1 MGASSRL
8 HGHRLHFPQ
17 KTSLAQSAPPRYS
30 AASMKQSEQIDK
42 QKARKR
48 RLMLVVMGLMT
59 LCTGS
64 IALLG
69 GELHYSN
76 YWGAAVFA
84 PFVVLIGLLALAG
97 AFLLGKK

>member
-1 MGASSRL
+1 
-8 HGHRLHFPQ
+8 
-17 KTSLAQSAPPRYS
+17 
-30 AASMKQSEQIDK
+30 MKQSELIDK

-48 RLMLVVMGLMT
+48 RLMLVVVGLMT

-69 GELHYSN
+69 GTLHYSN

-84 PFVVLIGLLALAG
+84 PFVVLIGLLALVG
-97 AFLLGKK
+97 AFLLRKK